1 MSRNIKSNLKNPQNK
16 LFLKTTY
23 NPRSNNRNECNLSP
37 YHIKN
42 NSNMTTDYLSFYTNE
57 STNKSNKKIGC
68 GKINYFYKNYRM
80 NSINKN
86 KERYIQTQTQ
96 SKQMSRN
103 NSKKNDL
110 LCMKSNLK
118 KSFSLSK
125 TNCNSLMISKQLK
138 KQEKKSNKIYKLLL
152 KEVEKSNKNKKSNKK
167 IKNSNKFKKNKSTNH
182 MHIHHENKFLN
193 SINTINIKT
202 KTNNS
207 NIMKSEYN
215 TKNFNYNKNIEE
227 KIFNH
232 TSKNKSKNKNNNLS
246 LTLNYN
252 DKKNNPHKINNK
264 IIYTNIL
271 NKNKQKNI
279 KKKINIATFHK
290 TCINTPIET
299 FRKKEQIISL
309 TKEIETKQN
318 EIINLQSIVKEKD
331 IYIKNLEEKI
341 SSLNITQTIDKEYEK
356 YSKIIIVK
364 NIKNLTSENEQL
376 HKQVLEYKNKETKLL
391 KLLQNMKKS
400 GIDIDNILNQVNT
413 DENNNINL
421 NSNLNS
427 KNSNLTELNSNSNNN
442 SNNKYDDVILKTD
455 TTNNTNITN
464 NTFLPFNLNEEQKN
478 ISHKSCINLERNLP
492 ELPLKNI
499 NEYFNENYFSNQ
511 NDNTNANGNI
521 QIQITNNLDC
531 NILQDN

>member
-23 NPRSNNRNECNLSP
+23 NPHSNKRNECNLSP
-37 YHIKN
+37 YHMKN

-57 STNKSNKKIGC
+57 STNKSSKKIGC

-80 NSINKN
+80 NSLNKN
-86 KERYIQTQTQ
+86 KERYTQTQTQ
-96 SKQMSRN
+96 TQAQSKQISRN

-110 LCMKSNLK
+110 LFIKSNLK
-118 KSFSLSK
+118 KSFSISK
-125 TNCNSLMISKQLK
+125 SNCNSLMISKQIK

-167 IKNSNKFKKNKSTNH
+167 IKNTNKFKKNKSSNH
-182 MHIHHENKFLN
+182 ILINHENKFLN
-193 SINTINIKT
+193 SINIINIKT
-202 KTNNS
+202 KNNNT

-215 TKNFNYNKNIEE
+215 TKNFNYNNNIEE

-232 TSKNKSKNKNNNLS
+232 TSKNKSKNKNLS

-252 DKKNNPHKINNK
+252 DKNNNPNK
-264 IIYTNIL
+264 ISNKLIYTNII
-271 NKNKQKNI
+271 NTHKQKSKN
-279 KKKINIATFHK
+279 KKINISTFHK
-290 TCINTPIET
+290 TCINTPLET
-299 FRKKEQIISL
+299 FRKKEQIINL

-331 IYIKNLEEKI
+331 TYIKNLEEKI
-341 SSLNITQTIDKEYEK
+341 SSLNITQNVDKEYEK

-364 NIKNLTSENEQL
+364 NIKNLTLENEQL
-376 HKQVLEYKNKETKLL
+376 HKQVLEYKNKETKML

-400 GIDIDNILNQVNT
+400 GIDIDNILSQVNS
-413 DENNNINL
+413 DEKKNINL

-427 KNSNLTELNSNSNNN
+427 INSNYTELNSNSNN
-442 SNNKYDDVILKTD
+442 KYDDIALKTD

-464 NTFLPFNLNEEQKN
+464 NTFLPLNLNEEQKN

-511 NDNTNANGNI
+511 NGNANGNI
-521 QIQITNNLDC
+521 QIQITNNYDC

>member
-37 YHIKN
+37 YHMKN
-42 NSNMTTDYLSFYTNE
+42 NSNMTTDYLSIYTNE

-86 KERYIQTQTQ
+86 KERYTQTQTQ

-110 LCMKSNLK
+110 LCIKSNLK
-118 KSFSLSK
+118 KSFSISK

-167 IKNSNKFKKNKSTNH
+167 IKNSNKFKKNKSINH
-182 MHIHHENKFLN
+182 IHIHHENKFLN

-202 KTNNS
+202 KNNNS

-215 TKNFNYNKNIEE
+215 TKNFNYNNNIEE

-232 TSKNKSKNKNNNLS
+232 TSKNKSKNKNLS

-252 DKKNNPHKINNK
+252 DKNNNPNKINNK
-264 IIYTNIL
+264 LIYTNII
-271 NKNKQKNI
+271 NTHKQKSKN
-279 KKKINIATFHK
+279 KKINISTFHK

-299 FRKKEQIISL
+299 FRKKEQIINL

-331 IYIKNLEEKI
+331 TYIKNLEEKI
-341 SSLNITQTIDKEYEK
+341 SSLNITQNVDKEYEK

-364 NIKNLTSENEQL
+364 NIKNLTIENEQL
-376 HKQVLEYKNKETKLL
+376 HKQVSEYKTKEIKML
-391 KLLQNMKKS
+391 KLLQNMKKK
-400 GIDIDNILNQVNT
+400 GIDIDIILSQVNN
-413 DENNNINL
+413 DEKININL
-421 NSNLNS
+421 NSN
-427 KNSNLTELNSNSNNN
+427 NSNMTELNSNSN
-442 SNNKYDDVILKTD
+442 SNNKYDDIVLKTD

-464 NTFLPFNLNEEQKN
+464 NTFLPLNLNEEQKN
-478 ISHKSCINLERNLP
+478 VSHKSCINLAQNLP

-511 NDNTNANGNI
+511 NGNGNI
-521 QIQITNNLDC
+521 QIQIMNNFDC